1 MKLNTSSPIAR
12 TFGSSGSKIR
22 SKVKKPTLLRAFP
35 LGAGLPNLLELEEEI
50 DEMREVLLGRLPP
63 PIDVGVMTLYET
75 ADAYYARI
83 CEITIEIQRCER
95 EGQVMRGSK
104 LYKFRTGEL
113 RTMADLTKSAAGLG
127 SRRLAAE
134 QLRFEQALRGHESV

>member
-1 MKLNTSSPIAR
+1 
-12 TFGSSGSKIR
+12 
-22 SKVKKPTLLRAFP
+22 